1 MSELLELKSLAAGHS
16 VMYVEDNEPLRLN
29 AMKLLSKF
37 FRDLRS
43 AKDGVEALELLSQRG
58 VDILITDIKMPRMD
72 GLRLIKELKEF
83 APKSRAI
90 IMSAFDEKSMLLQAI
105 ESGVFAYL
113 KKPVNVAELTQ
124 TLQKALLQIK
134 KEQESELFFAHL
146 HTIFNYQ
153 SSMVIMLQEEK
164 IVVANEIFLAFFG
177 FKKMKDLDL
186 DLGMLGERFLAHDGF
201 LYNGFGVDVLEM
213 LLNTSH
219 RLFHV
224 KMQDANHKM
233 HHFIVK
239 YNPIESKKGYGILSF
254 DDVTELNLL
263 GLFDAKKAQEDSK
276 EEQNRSLEKL
286 LGVLQRNGAEVE
298 VHNFYKGLSITNSGV
313 IGSLNEGVLEIKTTY
328 LQLKSIQFEQ
338 KTLLVSDMLP
348 QHLECGLLKQ
358 IGFERQVAAFAELR
372 LVSTSAVQ
380 RKTIRVSVE
389 GNNTVSLFLN
399 EKKFHADI
407 TIEDISLDAVRL
419 SLAALPAGLQ
429 KDDRVRLDIV
439 LELDK
444 RPLIFNTQA
453 KVFSKTEHRHSFS
466 VVFLFEDIKK
476 SDLVKYITKRQM
488 AIIREFKGLQ
498 NG

>member
-29 AMKLLSKF
+29 AVKLLSKF
-37 FRDLRS
+37 FSDLRS

-72 GLRLIKELKEF
+72 GLRLIKELKELKEF

-90 IMSAFDEKSMLLQAI
+90 IMSAFDEKPMLLQAI
-105 ESGVFAYL
+105 ENGVFAYL

-124 TLQKALLQIK
+124 TLQKALLEIK

-201 LYNGFGVDVLEM
+201 LYNGYGVDVCDM

-276 EEQNRSLEKL
+276 EEQNRYAVKRGDVFFTRTSETREEIGVSAVCIDDVKDTVFSGFVLRARPTTYRFNVEFCQYCFSSSLIRRQIEKT
-286 LGVLQRNGAEVE
+286 A
-298 VHNFYKGLSITNSGV
+298 SITTRALTNGRLLSEV
-313 IGSLNEGVLEIKTTY
+313 KIPLPPTLSEQEAIATILSDLDAEIAQLEAQLAKY
-328 LQLKSIQFEQ
+328 RQLKQGMMQELLTG
-338 KTLLVSDMLP
+338 KT
-348 QHLECGLLKQ
+348 
-358 IGFERQVAAFAELR
+358 R
-372 LVSTSAVQ
+372 LV
-380 RKTIRVSVE
+380 
-389 GNNTVSLFLN
+389 
-399 EKKFHADI
+399 
-407 TIEDISLDAVRL
+407 
-419 SLAALPAGLQ
+419 
-429 KDDRVRLDIV
+429 
-439 LELDK
+439 
-444 RPLIFNTQA
+444 
-453 KVFSKTEHRHSFS
+453 
-466 VVFLFEDIKK
+466 
-476 SDLVKYITKRQM
+476 
-488 AIIREFKGLQ
+488 
-498 NG
+498 